1 MNKPGMSQ
9 QSEIRKLDVRTLRL
23 SEPLST
29 KELQDVLVTL
39 TNKLNEVID
48 FVNTI

>member
-1 MNKPGMSQ
+1 MNKPGTYQPSQ
-9 QSEIRKLDVRTLRL
+9 IRKLDVRTLRL
-23 SEPLST
+23 SEPLSSQ
-29 KELQDVLVTL
+29 ELQDVLVTL